1 MQYDAKQWATI
12 HLGRKH
18 YKAIQNSKIKHTSR
32 YNIAQHNCITYI
44 WIQCYTVQHDALQFN
59 TTQRST
65 TQHDA
70 MWCKALQYTQQC
82 HTLMLW
88 LCSGIWICFF
98 QFWRQCKHSTPKK
111 GQLGT
116 DMVEYRDGI
125 PKHSWE
131 LTCWGT
137 VIISKPKNSL
147 EPSCYQKQKQIYPIG
162 PKIADGQALVV
173 SAGWKERGGDCNYIP
188 RPN

>member
-98 QFWRQCKHSTPKK
+98 QFWRECKHSTPKRAVRNWHGWISWWYPK
-111 GQLGT
+111 TQLGT
-116 DMVEYRDGI
+116 DMLRDRNNI
-125 PKHSWE
+125 Q
-131 LTCWGT
+131 T
-137 VIISKPKNSL
+137 
-147 EPSCYQKQKQIYPIG
+147 QKQFGAIVLSETKTN
-162 PKIADGQALVV
+162 
-173 SAGWKERGGDCNYIP
+173 RN
-188 RPN
+188 